1 MTRECDFKVTLL
13 GTGTPIPR
21 KDRFGQC
28 TLISAV
34 ARIKRPGAKV
44 DHKGHNAQKKSST
57 LKVLNSRLLPRFLQM
72 RPDPRQVCA
81 P

>member
-1 MTRECDFKVTLL
+1 MTRRGDFKVTLL

-44 DHKGHNAQKKSST
+44 DHKSHNAQKK
-57 LKVLNSRLLPRFLQM
+57 
-72 RPDPRQVCA
+72 
-81 P
+81 